1 MKILKKNAKNFF
13 YRILASIFNIDAGMS
28 LTNSRCRMLIF
39 DDFQDYYIFRR
50 NILKSIF

>member
-1 MKILKKNAKNFF
+1 MEKTFF
-13 YRILASIFNIDAGMS
+13 TEYWHHFFIIDAGVP